1 MAYKIIPQVEFD
13 LAVQKFLKI
22 KVSRKV
28 AEALVLALWKI
39 SQDLKRNFRQLV
51 DSSIKNGRLN
61 VDQRILNSI
70 NASLP
75 KTVNYGIKTTAATFT
90 VVTNETIYNEYQY
103 YTENDIPLESEIEE
117 DLMAE

>member
-13 LAVQKFLKI
+13 VAVQKFLKI
-22 KVSRKV
+22 KVSQKI

-61 VDQRILNSI
+61 VDQKILNSI
-70 NASLP
+70 NAGLP
-75 KTVNYGIKTTAATFT
+75 KTVNYGIKTTAASYA
-90 VVTNETIYNEYQY
+90 VVVNETIYNEYQY
-103 YTENDIPLESEIEE
+103 ATEDEIPYESESEE